1 MLKFIAKEVKRV
13 SRFHLFVL
21 LVIAFM
27 FGIVVNE
34 ILSDHT
40 MTEAQAQKYC
50 TKAEV
55 YMLNNVQEDDL
66 FIPASS
72 IGKVDLKR

>member
-1 MLKFIAKEVKRV
+1 MIKDTIIA
-13 SRFHLFVL
+13 VL
-21 LVIAFM
+21 LVLCTNLVIFIITA
-27 FGIVVNE
+27 
-34 ILSDHT
+34 DYT

-66 FIPASS
+66 FIPANS